1 MSELT
6 NEHLQ
11 QMQQNCS
18 SVIDSLIEALESRP
32 DTQDVIRQLM
42 TPDDMLEAFSQIGVK
57 DPDLARLTLEAAV
70 GALVNIQ
77 SLKAVEVEIQR
88 RAGLN

>member
-57 DPDLARLTLEAAV
+57 DPDLALLTLEAAV